1 MKKALKI
8 LGKTLLGTVIFL
20 LVAVLVFRGVVML
33 PVTSYYAASE
43 KAFVI
48 PGLLDSFVPQGLHY
62 DEAKGYFIISGYD
75 FKDNA
80 SPIFI
85 VDAKSGELVKK
96 TELYKDNG
104 KIFTGHSGGVAVYGD
119 NLYIAG
125 GSSKC
130 IFVFSYKEV
139 LESETASCKGRFD
152 LKASDTDSISASF
165 VTVAGNRLIVGE
177 YRHPPQY
184 VTLESH
190 YFTTASGE
198 FHGSLAIE
206 FALSDEFEYGINP
219 EPKKAYTICDNVQGA
234 TVENGK
240 IYLSTS
246 WGISHSVIYEYD
258 EAKLVNE
265 GTVDIIGKTLP
276 LYSLDSVSLVGEYRM
291 APMSEEIAFA
301 DGKLYVMY
309 ESACNKYLFGNLI
322 DGRWCYATDLEE
334 MKNNVKNN

>member
-1 MKKALKI
+1 M
-8 LGKTLLGTVIFL
+8 
-20 LVAVLVFRGVVML
+20 
-33 PVTSYYAASE
+33 
-43 KAFVI
+43 
-48 PGLLDSFVPQGLHY
+48 
-62 DEAKGYFIISGYD
+62 
-75 FKDNA
+75 
-80 SPIFI
+80 
-85 VDAKSGELVKK
+85 
-96 TELYKDNG
+96 
-104 KIFTGHSGGVAVYGD
+104 
-119 NLYIAG
+119 
-125 GSSKC
+125 
-130 IFVFSYKEV
+130 

-152 LKASDTDSISASF
+152 LKASDTDSISVSF

-234 TVENGK
+234 
-240 IYLSTS
+240 
-246 WGISHSVIYEYD
+246 IYEYD